1 MYSVRDMNCG
11 CGIPVARRTS
21 WTHENP
27 GRKFVACK
35 FYNAETGQRG
45 CNKFEWLDEDIVDWQ
60 RDVTNV
66 LIDEKHRL
74 ATDNSILKSRIVFAE
89 HENKRLVEEVEK
101 LKQKKKRQQP
111 TDVVLNKDKP
121 GVSIIVVSVIVSVII
136 SLLFIKIFV

>member
-1 MYSVRDMNCG
+1 MSSVRDMKCG

-45 CNKFEWLDEDIVDWQ
+45 CNTFEWLDEDIVDWK

-66 LIDEKHRL
+66 LIVEKHRL

-101 LKQKKKRQQP
+101 LKQKRKGSNP
-111 TDVVLNKDKP
+111 LM
-121 GVSIIVVSVIVSVII
+121 
-136 SLLFIKIFV
+136 LF